1 MLSKSSLVLLTLF
14 IAGCGSSSD
23 EQSAPLTPVTPPDT
37 LLPTEIQDPLYP
49 EQWYLNLDTNFYSSN
64 NIDLDAHIH
73 AANYLMELTGI
84 GIKIAVIDDGLDV
97 THEDLKTAV
106 TRTYDLA
113 TGGADVSHTEFDD
126 FHGTAVTGILG
137 ARSNNLGIKG
147 VASNAELFF
156 LKYKSAM
163 TDSETI
169 SLFNKA
175 NEWGA
180 DIINNS
186 WGTGNVS
193 QAVKDTI
200 INLSKNGRNGKGM
213 NIVFAAGNDNELMG
227 NDESSIPEVISVG
240 ATNKDNLRASYS
252 DFGAEL
258 DVMAPGGFFLG
269 ISTLDPMGS
278 AGVASLDVNYLLY
291 NDANGF
297 AGTSATA
304 AIVSGVIALLLEI
317 NPNLSSTEMSDL
329 LHNTADKIGILDYD
343 LDGRN
348 DYYGYGKVNV
358 SKAIEALQ

>member
-1 MLSKSSLVLLTLF
+1 MLSKSSIILLTLF
-14 IAGCGSSSD
+14 ITGCGGSSE
-23 EQSAPLTPVTPPDT
+23 EQPAPVLPITPPDI
-37 LLPTEIQDPLYP
+37 LLPAEVQDPLYQ
-49 EQWYLNLDTNFYSSN
+49 EQWYLNPDIDFYNFN
-64 NIDLDAHIH
+64 NIDPEAHIH
-73 AANYLMELTGI
+73 SANYLVEHTGL
-84 GIKIAVIDDGLDV
+84 GIKIAIIDDGLDV
-97 THEDLKTAV
+97 AHEDLKTAV

-113 TGGADVSHTEFDD
+113 TDGTDVSHSALSGY
-126 FHGTAVTGILG
+126 HGTAVTGILG

-169 SLFNKA
+169 RLFNKA

-193 QAVKDTI
+193 QAVKDTLI
-200 INLSKNGRNGKGM
+200 SLSKNGRKGKGI
-213 NIVFAAGNDNELMG
+213 NIVFAAGNESELMG
-227 NDESSIPEVISVG
+227 NDESSIAEVISVG
-240 ATNKDNLRASYS
+240 ATDKDNLRASYS
-252 DFGAEL
+252 DFGPEL

-278 AGVASLDVNYLLY
+278 AGVASLDANYLLY

-304 AIVSGVIALLLEI
+304 SIVSGIIALLLEV
-317 NPNLSSTEMSDL
+317 NPNLSSTEISDL
-329 LHNTADKIGILDYD
+329 LHNSADKIGTLDYI
-343 LDGRN
+343 DGRN

-358 SKAIEALQ
+358 SKAIDAL

>member
-1 MLSKSSLVLLTLF
+1 MLSKPSLVLLVFF

-23 EQSAPLTPVTPPDT
+23 QQSVPLAPVTPPDI
-37 LLPTEIQDPLYP
+37 LLPTEILDPLYQ
-49 EQWYLNLDTNFYSSN
+49 EQWYLNLDTNFYNSN

-73 AANYLMELTGI
+73 AANYLVEHTGI
-84 GIKIAVIDDGLDV
+84 GIKIAIIDDGLDV
-97 THEDLKTAV
+97 AHEDLKTAV

-113 TGGADVSHTEFDD
+113 TGGVDVSHSTLSD

-137 ARSNNLGIKG
+137 ARPNNLGIKG

-200 INLSKNGRNGKGM
+200 IALSKNGRNGKGI

-227 NDESSIPEVISVG
+227 DDESSIPEVISVG
-240 ATNKDNLRASYS
+240 ATDKDNLRARYS
-252 DFGAEL
+252 DFGPEL
-258 DVMAPGGFFLG
+258 DVMAPGGDFLG

-278 AGVASLDVNYLLY
+278 AGVASLDANYLLY

-317 NPNLSSTEMSDL
+317 NPELSSTEISDL
-329 LHNTADKIGILDYD
+329 LHNTADKIGTLDYD

-358 SKAIEALQ
+358 STAINAI

>member
-1 MLSKSSLVLLTLF
+1 MLSKLPIVLLVLL
-14 IAGCGSSSD
+14 IAGCGSSNEEEAEST
-23 EQSAPLTPVTPPDT
+23 PPVTPPEIS
-37 LLPTEIQDPLYP
+37 LPGLILDPLYQ
-49 EQWYLNLDTNFYSSN
+49 EQWYLNSDTDFYSFN
-64 NIDLDAHIH
+64 NIDSEAHIH
-73 AANYLMELTGI
+73 VANYLVELTGI

-97 THEDLKTAV
+97 AHEDLKTAV

-113 TGGADVSHTEFDD
+113 TGGTDVSHTEFDD

-200 INLSKNGRNGKGM
+200 INLSENGRNGKGM

-240 ATNKDNLRASYS
+240 ATDKDNLRARYS
-252 DFGAEL
+252 NFGSEL

-278 AGVASLDVNYLLY
+278 AGVASLDANYLLY
-291 NDANGF
+291 SDANGF

-317 NPNLSSTEMSDL
+317 NPNLSSSEVSEL
-329 LHNTADKIGILDYD
+329 LHNSADKIGTLDYD

-358 SKAIEALQ
+358 SKAINAI

>member
-1 MLSKSSLVLLTLF
+1 MLSKLPIVLLVLL
-14 IAGCGSSSD
+14 IAGCGSSNEEEAEST
-23 EQSAPLTPVTPPDT
+23 PPVTPPEIS
-37 LLPTEIQDPLYP
+37 LPGLILDPLYQ
-49 EQWYLNLDTNFYSSN
+49 EQWYLNSDTDFYSSN
-64 NIDLDAHIH
+64 NIDSEAHIH
-73 AANYLMELTGI
+73 VANYLVELTGI

-97 THEDLKTAV
+97 AHEDLKTAV

-113 TGGADVSHTEFDD
+113 TGGTDVSHTEFDD

-200 INLSKNGRNGKGM
+200 INLSENGRNGKGM
-213 NIVFAAGNDNELMG
+213 NIVFAAGNDSELMG

-240 ATNKDNLRASYS
+240 ATDKDNLRASYS
-252 DFGAEL
+252 NFGSEL

-278 AGVASLDVNYLLY
+278 AGVASLDANYLLY
-291 NDANGF
+291 SDANGF

-317 NPNLSSTEMSDL
+317 NPNLSSLEVSEL
-329 LHNTADKIGILDYD
+329 LHNSADKIGTLDYD

-358 SKAIEALQ
+358 SKAINAI